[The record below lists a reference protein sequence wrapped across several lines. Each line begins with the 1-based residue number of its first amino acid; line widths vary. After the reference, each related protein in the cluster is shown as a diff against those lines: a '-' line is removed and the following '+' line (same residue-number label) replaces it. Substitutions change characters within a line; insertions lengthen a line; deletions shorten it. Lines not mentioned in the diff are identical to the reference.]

1 MSDNS
6 TFRRHDGRE
15 LNFIRESQS
24 NPTPAPVD
32 TEGLS
37 MLSNHE
43 VGSIFGWGKH
53 NSKRISYNE
62 PIRQY
67 KAYPTEDMEENS
79 ANTGQGART
88 WFSLADVV
96 HHLGNAAEKDPTK
109 FKDVHAFHVNRLT
122 QARNS
127 EAARVKNGGL
137 VYDLKNQ
144 PHPGNKDIH
153 KRMKVG
159 TREWTSE
166 RVGMTKGPLAPSTEG
181 LTSSNLDN
189 PYKYGKMVP
198 VEGAQP

>member
-32 TEGLS
+32 DEGIS

-43 VGSIFGWGKH
+43 VGSAFGWNKH
-53 NSKRISYNE
+53 NSKRVGYNQ

-79 ANTGQGART
+79 ANTGQNART

-96 HHLGNAAEKDPTK
+96 HHLGNLSDEDPSYSATYKFHAKRLESARKAETD
-109 FKDVHAFHVNRLT
+109 
-122 QARNS
+122 
-127 EAARVKNGGL
+127 RVKGGGA
-137 VYDLKNQ
+137 VYGLKNQ

-166 RVGMTKGPLAPSTEG
+166 RVGMTKGPLAPSTAG
-181 LTSSNLDN
+181 ITSSNLDN
-189 PYKYGKMVP
+189 PYKNGKMVP
-198 VEGAQP
+198 VEGSQP